1 MPQEFMRLARAMVA
15 GEAVPPGPAPPNLLS
30 RQWSLV
36 PPVVAD
42 GVPDGKAFGDVSQDV
57 PPGSFQAGDTVEAV
71 FHAGCPRNNIRA
83 EGTFLAGGG
92 MASLAGLPC
101 KAAGL
106 AGGPPCPE
114 ASGGAR
120 TRCPAVRARSSAALT
135 PSCRPAMPRPAAVE
149 RREADGSWAT
159 VHTDADWSTRFSWGR
174 PHALSELS
182 YATVSWEVP
191 RGTPA
196 GTYCLRHYGDYKP
209 WFGRWEL
216 KGRGQ
221 AGDSVESKE

>member
-83 EGTFLAGGG
+83 EGTFLA
-92 MASLAGLPC
+92 
-101 KAAGL
+101 
-106 AGGPPCPE
+106 
-114 ASGGAR
+114 
-120 TRCPAVRARSSAALT
+120 
-135 PSCRPAMPRPAAVE
+135 VE